1 MVHKVQR
8 TWNIVEWF
16 KEDGKRMNP
25 PEEIEENQE
34 EDKEQ
39 PGMVKVAE

>member
-1 MVHKVQR
+1 
-8 TWNIVEWF
+8 
-16 KEDGKRMNP
+16 MNP

-39 PGMVKVAE
+39 PGMVKVAEWV